1 MSPSTSSP
9 LPTRFTPTALREVF
23 GAFPSGVVVLA
34 ATIDGEQIGMAA
46 SSFTSVS
53 LDPPLVSVCV
63 ATQSRTWPQLRRA
76 PRIGVSVLAG
86 DHGIVLFRIHD
97 LDAEVAPLVFP
108 GSRYRSLAP

>member
-46 SSFTSVS
+46 RSFTSVS

-63 ATQSRTWPQLRRA
+63 ATQSRTWPQL
-76 PRIGVSVLAG
+76 
-86 DHGIVLFRIHD
+86 
-97 LDAEVAPLVFP
+97 
-108 GSRYRSLAP
+108 